1 MQCLHAALL
10 AFSAPLASLQPHAAR
25 GGAISASALNDDW
38 ATPLEV
44 ATKKSMRQVATY
56 RASMEAE
63 VERLRE
69 QVAST
74 SKEMEEAARAR
85 SVPLPNDWATP
96 LEMATRRTTR
106 QVETF
111 AASMEAEV
119 ASLGS
124 QLQEA
129 QAAHKEEMQVAKD
142 GAKMLLK
149 ELADEKK
156 SKDFHF
162 AKARE
167 FYKQWTD
174 AEAELEKLRGAS

>member
-10 AFSAPLASLQPHAAR
+10 AFSAPLASLQPRGAR

-74 SKEMEEAARAR
+74 SKEMEARN
-85 SVPLPNDWATP
+85 PNLPNDWATP

-129 QAAHKEEMQVAKD
+129 QVAHQEEMQVAKD

-156 SKDFHF
+156 SKEFHF

-167 FYKQWTD
+167 FYKQLTD
-174 AEAELEKLRGAS
+174 VQAKLEKLRGAS

>member
-1 MQCLHAALL
+1 MQCLHALLL
-10 AFSAPLASLQPHAAR
+10 AFSAPLASLQLRAAR
-25 GGAISASALNDDW
+25 GAVSASALNDDW

-74 SKEMEEAARAR
+74 SKEMEARN
-85 SVPLPNDWATP
+85 PNLPNDWATP

-129 QAAHKEEMQVAKD
+129 QVAHQEEMQVAKD

-156 SKDFHF
+156 SKEFHF
-162 AKARE
+162 AKSRE
-167 FYKQWTD
+167 FYKQLTD
-174 AEAELEKLRGAS
+174 VQAELEKLRAAS

>member
-1 MQCLHAALL
+1 MLRAVVWEWDEPPPEADVAAFAPYDVVLL
-10 AFSAPLASLQPHAAR
+10 PDVMYDDAA
-25 GGAISASALNDDW
+25 
-38 ATPLEV
+38 
-44 ATKKSMRQVATY
+44 
-56 RASMEAE
+56 

-96 LEMATRRTTR
+96 LEMATRRTPR

-124 QLQEA
+124 QLQET
-129 QAAHKEEMQVAKD
+129 QAAHQEEMQMAKD

-149 ELADEKK
+149 ELENEKK
-156 SKDFHF
+156 SKQSPKPF
-162 AKARE
+162 
-167 FYKQWTD
+167 
-174 AEAELEKLRGAS
+174 

>member
-10 AFSAPLASLQPHAAR
+10 AFSAPLASLQPRGAC

-74 SKEMEEAARAR
+74 SKEMEAAYGPR
-85 SVPLPNDWATP
+85 LPNDWATP

-129 QAAHKEEMQVAKD
+129 QAAHQEEMQVAKD
-142 GAKMLLK
+142 GAKLLLK
-149 ELADEKK
+149 ELENEKK

-167 FYKQWTD
+167 FYKQLTD

>member
-10 AFSAPLASLQPHAAR
+10 AFSAPLASLQPRGAR

-74 SKEMEEAARAR
+74 SKEMEARN
-85 SVPLPNDWATP
+85 PKLPNDWATP

-129 QAAHKEEMQVAKD
+129 QVAHQEEMQVAKD

-156 SKDFHF
+156 SKEFHF
-162 AKARE
+162 AKSRE
-167 FYKQWTD
+167 FYKQLTD
-174 AEAELEKLRGAS
+174 VQAELEKLRAAS

>member
-10 AFSAPLASLQPHAAR
+10 AFSAPLASLQPRAAR
-25 GGAISASALNDDW
+25 GGATISASALNDDW

-74 SKEMEEAARAR
+74 SKEMEARN
-85 SVPLPNDWATP
+85 PNLPNDWATP

-129 QAAHKEEMQVAKD
+129 QVAHQEEMQVAKD

-156 SKDFHF
+156 SKEFHF

-174 AEAELEKLRGAS
+174 SEAELEKLRGAS